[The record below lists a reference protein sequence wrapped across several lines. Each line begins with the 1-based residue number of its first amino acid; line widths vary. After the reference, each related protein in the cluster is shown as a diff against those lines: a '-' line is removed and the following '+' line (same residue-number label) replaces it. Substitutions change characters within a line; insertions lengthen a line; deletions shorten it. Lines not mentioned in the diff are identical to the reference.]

1 MELYAHLVTNCHKE
15 KCPAWN
21 HKCTRCQRRGHFESA
36 CKSRRPKTENIAQK
50 QQDAQFEAE
59 LGAVYSR
66 HAVLLRDTKSKS
78 YILSLDELIP
88 HMVDINGQL
97 EVAKPEPQ
105 PKININI
112 QVGVLAYQQFGLQS
126 KLGKQFTNHKE
137 RLLQPP
143 KVSMVTDTGVQVDCL
158 SKDKRRCLGLNE
170 SSFLKTELS
179 LGCANESDAG

>member
-1 MELYAHLVTNCHKE
+1 MTKNRHIGNDQGVVLYTISDFSS
-15 KCPAWN
+15 
-21 HKCTRCQRRGHFESA
+21 TRKYPFSE
-36 CKSRRPKTENIAQK
+36 
-50 QQDAQFEAE
+50 
-59 LGAVYSR
+59 
-66 HAVLLRDTKSKS
+66 
-78 YILSLDELIP
+78 
-88 HMVDINGQL
+88 QL
-97 EVAKPEPQ
+97 KVSTPEPQ

-112 QVGVLAYQQFGLQS
+112 QVDVLAYQQFGLQS
-126 KLGKQFTNHKE
+126 KLGKQFTNHKG